1 MHGYFHEI
9 IKNIFMGGEWKDYTS
24 FISCKLVLCV
34 SAQCISMSFP
44 IRVFNETWS
53 FSTCEELIM
62 PMTKRKLLLLSIGYS
77 SQSAPMNY
85 ALLHY
90 SVKCAFCCIML
101 SINLSIL
108 AHPFAFYLRHTFPD
122 DFSPQGMKGKLFE
135 WVSNFQ
141 RYEQ

>member
-9 IKNIFMGGEWKDYTS
+9 IKNIFMDMGEEWKDYTNL
-24 FISCKLVLCV
+24 ISCKLVLCV
-34 SAQCISMSFP
+34 SAKCISMSFP

-62 PMTKRKLLLLSIGYS
+62 TMTKRKLLLLSIGYS

-101 SINLSIL
+101 SINLSISPSVRFL
-108 AHPFAFYLRHTFPD
+108 FAPYFPRWFFPSRD
-122 DFSPQGMKGKLFE
+122 EGKIVWMGE
-135 WVSNFQ
+135 
-141 RYEQ
+141 